1 MSRLFI
7 EVYLD
12 EDVDNLVAALLR
24 ARGFTATTTVEAGN
38 RGASDADQLAYA
50 AARGQALLTHNRGDF
65 EALARAY
72 ALAGHQHAG
81 IILATRRPPHEVARR
96 LLRLLNQVTADEM
109 RDQVRYL

>member
-12 EDVDNLVAALLR
+12 EDVDILVAAVLR
-24 ARGFTATTTVEAGN
+24 ARRFTATTTVEVGN

-50 AARGQALLTHNRGDF
+50 VERGQAFLTHNRMDF
-65 EALARAY
+65 ETLARPY

-81 IILATRRPPHEVARR
+81 IILAARRPPHEVARR
-96 LLRLLNQVTADEM
+96 LLLLLSQVTADEM

>member
-12 EDVDNLVAALLR
+12 EDVDILIAELLR

-50 AARGQALLTHNRGDF
+50 AARGQAFLTHNRVDF

-72 ALAGHQHAG
+72 ATAGHQHAG
-81 IILATRRPPHEVARR
+81 IILAARRPPYEVARR
-96 LLRLLNQVTADEM
+96 LLLLLNQVTADEM
-109 RDQVRYL
+109 LDQVRYL